1 MRAEKKYIGSEYV
14 ARLNASPFFIIVD
27 YRGLAVPHF
36 TELRKRLTKAGAE
49 IHVVKN
55 SIFRIAA
62 KEASGTELTG
72 ELAGQLAM
80 VTGAQDISA
89 TAKVLKTFKAEFEK
103 PKIQFGFL
111 GKQRLEAAD
120 LVILADLPS
129 MDVLRG
135 KLIGLLQTPATRV
148 VQVLS
153 TPAQMLARVIKAHAE
168 KAEPKAEPKA
178 E

>member
-1 MRAEKKYIGSEYV
+1 MRAEKKYIGSDYV

-27 YRGLAVPHF
+27 YRGLAVSHF

-62 KEASGTELTG
+62 KEAGGTELTG

-80 VTGAQDISA
+80 VTGSKDVSVA
-89 TAKVLKTFKAEFEK
+89 AKVLKTFKAEFEK
-103 PKIQFGFL
+103 PKVQFGFL
-111 GKQRLEAAD
+111 GKQRLEAAE
-120 LVILADLPS
+120 LAVLADLPS
-129 MDVLRG
+129 MEVLRA
-135 KLIGLLQTPATRV
+135 KIVGLLNTPATRV

-153 TPAQMLARVIKAHAE
+153 APAQQLVRVIQAHAE
-168 KAEPKAEPKA
+168 KGA
-178 E
+178 

>member
-1 MRAEKKYIGSEYV
+1 MRAEKKFIGSEYV
-14 ARLNASPFFIIVD
+14 ARLNASPFYIIVD

-55 SIFRIAA
+55 SIFRIAVR
-62 KEASGTELTG
+62 EASGAELTG

-80 VTGAQDISA
+80 VTGSKDISA
-89 TAKVLKTFKAEFEK
+89 AAKVLKTFKAEFEK
-103 PKIQFGFL
+103 PKLQFGFL
-111 GKQRLEAAD
+111 GKQRLETAEL
-120 LVILADLPS
+120 LVLADLPS
-129 MDVLRG
+129 MDVLRA
-135 KLIGLLQTPATRV
+135 KLVGLLQTPATRV

-168 KAEPKAEPKA
+168 KAEAKPE
-178 E
+178 